1 MNNFLI
7 IITASFLLG
16 TTVSPTF
23 VQHSDVGRLKDFSI
37 GKNEL
42 GDSVKLEFLWM
53 IPPHIT
59 KANDELILTPML
71 VDEKGNHTFSFPTTC
86 VRGNI
91 RAKSAR
97 REDVLHSSKTRN
109 APNNDSVNVIG
120 NRQWNTI
127 TYSTR
132 LANEPWIWQ
141 AKLMLRRRLRS
152 CCIEKELEMIELQAW
167 DHPEEYAPVKPPIVE
182 KIILPEL
189 PHKSITETLAETER
203 FVEPIENYSTGKK
216 ILAGEQE
223 GAQIVYFKLSK
234 AEIDNS
240 YLDNERVLKHI
251 IHVTRQISED
261 PEVEIAH
268 VVLLGLSS
276 PEGTFDFNKRL
287 SGKRAEALK
296 QYIADRITLP
306 DSCFVLVNG
315 DEGWDELRY
324 KVEHSDMP
332 DRDAVLKII
341 NTVPILKGRE
351 GQLMRLNRGI
361 PYRYLEEKFFPE
373 LRRAGYIKVY
383 YRMKNEKK
391 QGNNM

>member
-7 IITASFLLG
+7 IIVVSFLLSMM
-16 TTVSPTF
+16 TTTASAQKNDSV
-23 VQHSDVGRLKDFSI
+23 RLEDFSI
-37 GKNEL
+37 GKNEQ
-42 GDSVKLEFLWM
+42 GDSVKLKFRLI
-53 IPPHIT
+53 IPPGIA
-59 KANDELILTPML
+59 KANEEQILIPTLI
-71 VDEKGNHTFSFPTTC
+71 DEKGNHIFYLPATHVYGS
-86 VRGNI
+86 I
-91 RAKSAR
+91 RARSVR
-97 REDVLHSSKTRN
+97 REKVLNHVKTK
-109 APNNDSVNVIG
+109 DCSVRAIS
-120 NRQWNTI
+120 NRKRDTL
-127 TYSTR
+127 TYSVSNLPTN
-132 LANEPWIWQ
+132 APWIWQ
-141 AKLMLRRRLRS
+141 AKLVLQRKLKS
-152 CCIEKELEMIELQAW
+152 CCTERELEIIELTAW
-167 DHPEEYAPVKPPIVE
+167 DRPEECAPAKPPIVE

-203 FVEPIENYSTGKK
+203 FVEPIENYSAGKK